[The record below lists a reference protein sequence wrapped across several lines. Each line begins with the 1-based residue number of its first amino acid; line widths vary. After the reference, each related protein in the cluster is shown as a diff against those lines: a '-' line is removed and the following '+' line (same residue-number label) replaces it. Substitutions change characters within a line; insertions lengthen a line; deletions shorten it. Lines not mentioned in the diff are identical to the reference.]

1 MVYGRYSELV
11 NGLTPLN
18 LDFMI
23 IYGMYNPIGIWV
35 NVITPNPALP
45 KPGIIVNKGNHPQ
58 MAARFWLVK

>member
-1 MVYGRYSELV
+1 
-11 NGLTPLN
+11 
-18 LDFMI
+18 MI